1 VIRPGEGDTALRL
14 RADRGP
20 VGSRPRLVTCANADD
35 EARAVADA
43 VLAAHQNGLAL
54 RDQAVL
60 MRTGQHSNQLEIE
73 LAVRKIPFVKYGGIE
88 YTNTAHV
95 RDLLAA
101 LRLVHNRR
109 DEIAWFRLLC
119 RHRAIGKA
127 TARNLTTA
135 LLVTETPAGY
145 PDVAAAAPPK
155 ARTALHATL
164 TSLAAAQAASAPA
177 QAVEHCLAAV
187 RPLIRAHYAD
197 WPRRVEDLDRL
208 AATAAA
214 QTDLAAFVADLT
226 IDPASSSA
234 DYAKK
239 PQLDEDYLTLS
250 TVHSAKGLEWTAV
263 HLIHAVDGAFPSD
276 LALTT
281 DEGLE
286 EEQRL
291 FYVAVTRA
299 RDRLTIYTPQRM
311 PTNRSYSA
319 RHVLAK
325 PSRFL
330 TDDARAV
337 TDAHQPVDQHHAAT
351 TNSAGGP
358 VEIPT
363 LQELFR

>member
-1 VIRPGEGDTALRL
+1 
-14 RADRGP
+14 
-20 VGSRPRLVTCANADD
+20 
-35 EARAVADA
+35 
-43 VLAAHQNGLAL
+43 
-54 RDQAVL
+54 
-60 MRTGQHSNQLEIE
+60 MRTGHHSNQLEIE
-73 LAVRKIPFVKYGGIE
+73 LTVRKIPFVKYGGIE

-95 RDLLAA
+95 RDLLAG
-101 LRLVHNRR
+101 LRLVHNQF
-109 DEIAWFRLLC
+109 DEVAWFRLLC

-127 TARNLTTA
+127 TARSLTA
-135 LLVTETPAGY
+135 AVLASENAAGY
-145 PDVAAAAPPK
+145 PDVVAQAPPK
-155 ARTALHATL
+155 ARTALNATL
-164 TSLAAAQAASAPA
+164 TSLASAQAVDAPV

-226 IDPASSSA
+226 IDPPSSSA

-239 PQLDEDYLTLS
+239 PQLDEDYLPLS

-276 LALTT
+276 LALST
-281 DEGLE
+281 DDGLE

-299 RDRLTIYTPQRM
+299 RDSLSIYTPQRM
-311 PTNRSYSA
+311 PTDRSHGA

-330 TDDARAV
+330 TDQARSV
-337 TDAHQPVDQHHAAT
+337 TDAHQPVDQLHAAT
-351 TNSAGGP
+351 ADNAGGR

-363 LQELFR
+363 LQELFL

>member
-1 VIRPGEGDTALRL
+1 
-14 RADRGP
+14 
-20 VGSRPRLVTCANADD
+20 
-35 EARAVADA
+35 
-43 VLAAHQNGLAL
+43 
-54 RDQAVL
+54 
-60 MRTGQHSNQLEIE
+60 MRTGHHSNQLEIE
-73 LAVRKIPFVKYGGIE
+73 LTVRKIPFVKYGGIE

-95 RDLLAA
+95 RDLIAA

-109 DEIAWFRLLC
+109 DELAWFRLLG

-127 TARNLTTA
+127 SARSLAAA
-135 LLVTETPAGY
+135 LLATEGADEY
-145 PDVAAAAPPK
+145 PDVVAGAPAK
-155 ARTALHATL
+155 ARTALQATL
-164 TSLAAAQAASAPA
+164 SALAAAQAAATPAP
-177 QAVEHCLAAV
+177 AVEHCLGAV
-187 RPLIRAHYAD
+187 RRLVRAHYAD

-208 AATAAA
+208 AETAAA

-276 LALTT
+276 MALGT
-281 DEGLE
+281 DDGLE

-299 RDRLTIYTPQRM
+299 RDSLRIYTPQRM
-311 PTNRSYSA
+311 PTDRSSGA

-330 TDDARAV
+330 TGEARAV
-337 TDAHQPVDQHHAAT
+337 TDAEQPVTEREIVSVAPV
-351 TNSAGGP
+351 GGR

-363 LQELFR
+363 LEELFR

>member
-1 VIRPGEGDTALRL
+1 
-14 RADRGP
+14 
-20 VGSRPRLVTCANADD
+20 
-35 EARAVADA
+35 
-43 VLAAHQNGLAL
+43 
-54 RDQAVL
+54 
-60 MRTGQHSNQLEIE
+60 MRTGHHSNQLEIE
-73 LAVRKIPFVKYGGIE
+73 LTVRKIPFVKYGGIE

-95 RDLLAA
+95 RDLLAG
-101 LRLVHNRR
+101 LRLVHNQF
-109 DEIAWFRLLC
+109 DEVAWFRLLC

-127 TARNLTTA
+127 TARSLTA
-135 LLVTETPAGY
+135 AVLAGENAAGY
-145 PDVAAAAPPK
+145 PDVVAQAPPK
-155 ARTALHATL
+155 ARTALNATL
-164 TSLAAAQAASAPA
+164 TSLASAQAADAPV

-226 IDPASSSA
+226 IDPTSSSA

-276 LALTT
+276 MALSTH
-281 DEGLE
+281 EGLE

-299 RDRLTIYTPQRM
+299 RDSLSIYTPQRM
-311 PTNRSYSA
+311 PTHATNFNA

-330 TDDARAV
+330 TAAAWQV
-337 TDAHQPVDQHHAAT
+337 TDH
-351 TNSAGGP
+351 
-358 VEIPT
+358 VE
-363 LQELFR
+363 QQQA